1 MSTYSLIIKK
11 IVNTEN
17 NFFSSKY
24 ENDNIDNIIRILFIN
39 LENLQINHYNKF
51 KFFYETLDNFYI
63 KGKNK
68 EEEFIY
74 YFYKIQKTY
83 HILTRFANR
92 YRYNKAKIVV
102 NTDIC
107 LNEIKNGSKNVMCIL
122 HKNSKYLFH
131 VNDLIKI
138 FNTSLTNSHMFFS
151 EPLPIKNPYNNL
163 PFEKSILYNIYY
175 FIKYNTN
182 YNSEL
187 IIKFYECDFSLTLFK
202 CKNEYLLREYSINNF
217 VYKSTSES
225 LKNEIENMIE
235 IFNLR
240 YCKKNQEITIDKD
253 FPKDKLIKIFQP
265 YLLLF
270 VLSEYAYLSFK
281 KREALY
287 FFKIGLQKFQSFNSQ
302 FGRKKFKIIMGH
314 KKNFKKYIKGKFDEF
329 DDRHIKFNDIQ
340 KQNREFLTDHLKYEE
355 TNYLEIQTIVL
366 LNQVL
371 NNTEDNETIENETIE
386 NETIDEE
393 EGNNEVLWEDDEDE
407 LEEEEE
413 EEDDSIS

>member
-17 NFFSSKY
+17 KFFSSKY
-24 ENDNIDNIIRILFIN
+24 ENDNIDNIIRILFIT
-39 LENLQINHYNKF
+39 LENLEINHYNKF
-51 KFFYETLDNFYI
+51 KFFNETLNNFYI

-83 HILTRFANR
+83 HILSRFANR

-107 LNEIKNGSKNVMCIL
+107 LNDLKNGTKNVMCIL

-138 FNTSLTNSHMFFS
+138 FNTSLTNSYMFFS
-151 EPLPIKNPYNNL
+151 EPLPVKNPYNNL

-202 CKNEYLLREYSINNF
+202 SKNEYLLREYSINNF
-217 VYKSTSES
+217 VYKSNSES

-235 IFNLR
+235 IFNTR
-240 YCKKNQEITIDKD
+240 YCEKNEEIIIDKD

-281 KREALY
+281 KSEALY
-287 FFKIGLQKFQSFNSQ
+287 FFKRGLQKFQSFNPQ
-302 FGRKKFKIIMGH
+302 FGRKKYKIIIGH
-314 KKNFKKYIKGKFDEF
+314 KKRFKKYIKEKLIEF

-340 KQNREFLTDHLKYEE
+340 KQNRKFLTDHLKYEE
-355 TNYLEIQTIVL
+355 TNYLEIQTIAL
-366 LNQVL
+366 LNNVL
-371 NNTEDNETIENETIE
+371 NNTENEEDDNQIQWEDDNQIQR
-386 NETIDEE
+386 
-393 EGNNEVLWEDDEDE
+393 EDDEDE
-407 LEEEEE
+407 EY
-413 EEDDSIS
+413 DSIS

>member
-17 NFFSSKY
+17 KFFSSKY
-24 ENDNIDNIIRILFIN
+24 ENDNIDNIIRILFIT
-39 LENLQINHYNKF
+39 LENLEINHYNKF
-51 KFFYETLDNFYI
+51 KFFNETLNNFYI

-83 HILTRFANR
+83 HILSRFANR

-107 LNEIKNGSKNVMCIL
+107 LNDLKNGTKNVMCIL

-138 FNTSLTNSHMFFS
+138 FNTSLTNSYMFFS
-151 EPLPIKNPYNNL
+151 EPLPVKNPYNNL

-202 CKNEYLLREYSINNF
+202 SKNEYLLREYSINNF
-217 VYKSTSES
+217 VYKSNSES

-235 IFNLR
+235 IFNTR
-240 YCKKNQEITIDKD
+240 YCEKNEEIIIDKD

-281 KREALY
+281 KSEALY
-287 FFKIGLQKFQSFNSQ
+287 FFKRGLQKFQSFNPQ
-302 FGRKKFKIIMGH
+302 FGRKKYKIIIGH
-314 KKNFKKYIKGKFDEF
+314 KKRFKKYIKEKLIEF

-340 KQNREFLTDHLKYEE
+340 KQNRKILTDHLKYEE
-355 TNYLEIQTIVL
+355 TNYLEIQTIAL
-366 LNQVL
+366 LNNVL
-371 NNTEDNETIENETIE
+371 NNTENEEDDNQIQWEDDNQIQR
-386 NETIDEE
+386 
-393 EGNNEVLWEDDEDE
+393 EDDEDE
-407 LEEEEE
+407 EY
-413 EEDDSIS
+413 DSIS